1 MGRIVA
7 KIKVENLA
15 DVLLV
20 ERGELSPQEIR
31 HKEIEALVDTG
42 ATLLCLPSKTIEDLG
57 LSLLG
62 TRRATTAT
70 GVVERRVFRGVQL
83 TILERTCT
91 ADVMELE
98 NGVPALI
105 GYIPLENLD
114 LQPDPQKK
122 TLIPNPEHGDKM
134 VMDLFFCAVGRM
146 LATTLPIGLSGCI
159 LPIR

>member
-20 ERGELSPQEIR
+20 ERGELSPQQIR
-31 HKEIEALVDTG
+31 HMEMEALVDTG
-42 ATLLCLPSKTIEDLG
+42 VTLLCLPAKVIADLG
-57 LSLLG
+57 LSPPG

-70 GVVERRVFRGVQL
+70 GLVERTVFRGAQL
-83 TILERTCT
+83 TILDRTCT
-91 ADVMELE
+91 VDVMELE

-122 TLIPNPEHGDKM
+122 TLVPNPEHGDKM
-134 VMDLFFCAVGRM
+134 VMDLFFVDNDKGDH
-146 LATTLPIGLSGCI
+146 LT
-159 LPIR
+159 

>member
-31 HKEIEALVDTG
+31 YKEIEALVDTG
-42 ATLLCLPSKTIEDLG
+42 ATLLCLPAKVIADLG
-57 LSLLG
+57 LSSLG
-62 TRRATTAT
+62 VRKATTAT
-70 GVVERRVFRGVQL
+70 GLVERKVFQGARL
-83 TILERTCT
+83 TILDRTCT
-91 ADVMELE
+91 VDVMELE
-98 NGVPALI
+98 DSVPALI

-134 VMDLFFCAVGRM
+134 VMDLFLVEKDKGYHH
-146 LATTLPIGLSGCI
+146 TT
-159 LPIR
+159 

>member
-31 HKEIEALVDTG
+31 HMEMEALVDTG
-42 ATLLCLPSKTIEDLG
+42 VTLLCLPAKAIEDLG
-57 LSLLG
+57 LSPLG

-70 GVVERRVFRGVQL
+70 GLVERKVFRGAQL
-83 TILERTCT
+83 TILDRTCT
-91 ADVMELE
+91 VDVMELE
-98 NGVPALI
+98 DSVPALI

-122 TLIPNPEHGDKM
+122 TLIPNPEHGDKI
-134 VMDLFFCAVGRM
+134 VMDLFFVQKDVGDH
-146 LATTLPIGLSGCI
+146 LT
-159 LPIR
+159 

>member
-31 HKEIEALVDTG
+31 HMEMEALVDTG
-42 ATLLCLPSKTIEDLG
+42 ATLLCLPAKAIEDLG
-57 LSLLG
+57 LSPLG

-70 GVVERRVFRGVQL
+70 GLVERTVFRGAQL
-83 TILERTCT
+83 TILDRTCT
-91 ADVMELE
+91 VDVMELE
-98 NGVPALI
+98 DSVPALV

-134 VMDLFFCAVGRM
+134 VMDLFF
-146 LATTLPIGLSGCI
+146 IDDDQSGH
-159 LPIR
+159 LL

>member
-31 HKEIEALVDTG
+31 HMEMEALVDTG
-42 ATLLCLPSKTIEDLG
+42 ATLLCLPAKAIEDLG
-57 LSLLG
+57 LSPLG
-62 TRRATTAT
+62 IRRATTAT
-70 GVVERRVFRGVQL
+70 GVVERKVFRGAQL
-83 TILERTCT
+83 TILNRTCT
-91 ADVMELE
+91 VDVMELE
-98 NGVPALI
+98 DSVPALI

-134 VMDLFFCAVGRM
+134 VMDLFFVQKDVGDH
-146 LATTLPIGLSGCI
+146 LT
-159 LPIR
+159 

>member
-31 HKEIEALVDTG
+31 HMEMEALVDTG
-42 ATLLCLPSKTIEDLG
+42 ATLLCLPAKAIEDLG
-57 LSLLG
+57 LSPLG

-70 GVVERRVFRGVQL
+70 GVVERKVFRGAQL
-83 TILERTCT
+83 TILNRTCT
-91 ADVMELE
+91 VDVMELE
-98 NGVPALI
+98 DSVPALI
-105 GYIPLENLD
+105 GYIPWENLD
-114 LQPDPQKK
+114 IQPDPQKK

-134 VMDLFFCAVGRM
+134 VMDLFFVQKDVGDH
-146 LATTLPIGLSGCI
+146 LT
-159 LPIR
+159 